1 MTFAWERLIAM
12 HRKLLTPGMQGTIG
26 YASITGNLGHA
37 FAARFRQ
44 LNSLSLK
51 FLCEDALLFL
61 CHCLLPPW

>member
-12 HRKLLTPGMQGTIG
+12 RRKLLTPGMPGTIG
-26 YASITGNLGHA
+26 YASITGHLRHA
-37 FAARFRQ
+37 FATRLSQ
-44 LNSLSLK
+44 LNSLLLT